1 MPPLV
6 ALVHERALPRVQRA
20 RVEDGVDDLVR
31 EGREALGVLGE
42 GEVLGDA
49 GEGAVGL
56 DDEELGDDGVELVQA
71 DLEEVELGGEEDGVP
86 DLGQVVLVAGLPA
99 VEGAEVG
106 IERDALGVVVR
117 EGVLGA
123 EGLVP
128 ERAGGVGDEVAD
140 AETGRV
146 GMSGLQPAR
155 ALCARTYLVRIE

>member
-6 ALVHERALPRVQRA
+6 ALVHEWALARVKLT

-71 DLEEVELGGEEDGVP
+71 DLEEVELGREEDGVP
-86 DLGQVVLVAGLPA
+86 DFGELVLVARAPA
-99 VEGAEVG
+99 VQGAEVVVEG
-106 IERDALGVVVR
+106 DAFGVVVR
-117 EGVLGA
+117 EGRVWA

-128 ERAGGVGDEVAD
+128 EGAGGIGEEVTD
-140 AETGRV
+140 AEAGGRRV
-146 GMSGLQPAR
+146 G
-155 ALCARTYLVRIE
+155 TVRIARGRNRSVGAP

>member
-6 ALVHERALPRVQRA
+6 ALVHERALARVQHA

-71 DLEEVELGGEEDGVP
+71 DLEEVELGREEDGVP
-86 DLGQVVLVAGLPA
+86 DLGELVLVARAPA
-99 VEGAEVG
+99 VEGAEVVVEG
-106 IERDALGVVVR
+106 DAFGVVVR
-117 EGVLGA
+117 EGRVRA

-128 ERAGGVGDEVAD
+128 ERSGGVGEEVTD
-140 AETGRV
+140 AE
-146 GMSGLQPAR
+146 A
-155 ALCARTYLVRIE
+155 